1 MPNHYISIFN
11 ASVFLMLLST
21 LVSWIFLKLIC
32 YSNQNFLSFIYI
44 SSGKSS
50 TNARLLGGL
59 AVSASS
65 VSTIASLLI
74 FYSNSL
80 SQSETRIFIA
90 ALISILFVT
99 LYGYID
105 DKFEVR
111 VRFKLSLQFIAVL
124 SFAYFSSSNI
134 SHNYPTSAFIFSFI
148 FGLALINGTNLLDGL
163 DTLSIKLGIPTSL
176 AFLYLGVIA
185 NSSATIYLSVILI
198 SALIMF
204 YFFNREPAKVYMGEI
219 GGSIIG
225 LIYYIQASICLS
237 ELRNQMSF
245 SSAFALVSIAG
256 LFPIFE
262 LGISF
267 LRRILSKKSPFVG
280 DRLHLHYVI
289 KNKYRL
295 TASEVSTRMG
305 ISSAIILSFGFL
317 LANSYNSI
325 LAVTFVI
332 MATAQCYL
340 WVCMDEWRSIN
351 LGKNIHSAFNI
362 FEGRTIKII
371 DATQFNGLDV
381 TLKEDAKQN
390 FVKKKS
396 A

>member
-1 MPNHYISIFN
+1 
-11 ASVFLMLLST
+11 MLLST